1 MQAHTTCRTQWIPSA
16 TSNTMHRM
24 TDELT
29 DERNDLLECLQYQR
43 DSVLSIVDGLSE
55 AQWHT
60 SVVPS
65 GWTPAGFVDHLSG
78 AEYHWFRMVVAG
90 LPLEVS
96 PGDEDQEPYDP
107 FAAFTSDS
115 ESGEIVANYRNQC
128 RISDEILANVS
139 MSTKPLGRHRP
150 DEEVPSVR
158 WVVLHMIEETAAHS
172 GHLEIARELLDGET
186 RRGQR

>member
-1 MQAHTTCRTQWIPSA
+1 
-16 TSNTMHRM
+16 MHRM
-24 TDELT
+24 PDEQT

-43 DSVLSIVDGLSE
+43 DSVLGVVHGLSE

-60 SVVPS
+60 SIVPS

-78 AEYHWFRMVVAG
+78 AEYHWFRMVIAG
-90 LPLEVS
+90 LPVEIS
-96 PGDEDQEPYDP
+96 PDDADQAPYDP
-107 FAAFTSDS
+107 TAAFTSNLTS
-115 ESGEIVANYRNQC
+115 SEIVDHYKNQC
-128 RISDEILANVS
+128 RISDEILAKVS

-172 GHLEIARELLDGET
+172 GHLEIARELLDGKT
-186 RRGQR
+186 GLGQR

>member
-1 MQAHTTCRTQWIPSA
+1 MRPM
-16 TSNTMHRM
+16 SN
-24 TDELT
+24 EQN

-90 LPLEVS
+90 LPAEIA

-107 FAAFTSDS
+107 TAAFTSDRTS
-115 ESGEIVANYRNQC
+115 TVIVDNYKNQC
-128 RISDEILANVS
+128 RISDEILAAVT
-139 MSTKPLGRHRP
+139 MSTKPLGRHHP

-172 GHLEIARELLDGET
+172 GHLEIARELLDGKT
-186 RRGQR
+186 GLGQR